1 MRNKEYVTETLNQ
14 AYNMLMVLE
23 QDLETGRLKN
33 IQDTIDRL
41 KKISDRVLA
50 ANNRV
55 QLEQEY

>member
-1 MRNKEYVTETLNQ
+1 MRNKEYVTETLGQ

>member
-1 MRNKEYVTETLNQ
+1 MRNKEYVTETLGQ
-14 AYNMLMVLE
+14 AHNMLMVLE